1 MCWCAV
7 RAPGHVRNVTCNVT
21 DWSSR
26 EVLISWLPPEDL
38 GTVGSVSVYFVEW
51 GNPIYRGK
59 VPLPQL
65 EQEGLLNVS
74 GVSGTLSL
82 IQIYMVTI
90 PYNNKDLH
98 FICQCL

>member
-1 MCWCAV
+1 
-7 RAPGHVRNVTCNVT
+7 VTCNVT
-21 DWSSR
+21 DGSSR

-51 GNPIYRGK
+51 GNLLYLGK

-90 PYNNKDLH
+90 SYNNKDLH
-98 FICQCL
+98 LIC